1 MASRPTRS
9 IARSRTHRFLGGGF
23 VFLIGS
29 AGLQLL
35 ACNGADDV
43 ADGTPSRGGRGGAA
57 GSSADAGAGGGAGFA
72 EGGAGGGGPGQPA
85 GQSGTN
91 NGGASGAGG
100 EGVAGSAA
108 GGSSGSSGSAGSAGA
123 PGPTA
128 PPTGKG
134 VIGYWCGPPAAFHTE
149 ARYDE
154 IANAGFT
161 LTSNACDGSTYNP
174 TYNHQMLDWAKARG
188 LTSIVADQRVL
199 TAVSQARDGQT
210 AELTA
215 GLDAAVADYQDSPAL
230 AGYHVIDEPSAGLF
244 PALAQVVG
252 GLETRDPTRI
262 AYLNLLPTYAST
274 GQLGTATYDEY
285 VASYLSIVKPQVVSW
300 DYYPFLS
307 SGDLPD
313 FFRNLAIVRDHAVTA
328 KKPFWQF
335 VQSISFVGHRA
346 TSAAEKRWQ
355 ALHSLAYG
363 AQGIWYF
370 TYWTPPQTA
379 EAFGAG
385 IIDSAGN
392 PTAQYAEVTAINRT
406 FAALSKYTT
415 AATSVAVFHNGPLPN
430 GTGPRVPKQ
439 PVYLPT
445 FAPITV
451 GLFATG
457 GHRYALLVNGSYAAA
472 TTSDVIVA
480 TPANRLERFD
490 EAASA
495 FVPAGAS
502 DVAAGSQINVT
513 LAAGDGLL
521 LHYTADEKVP
531 STEPSGPLGA
541 EAMVGLVR
549 GDAGQLHVVD
559 GAFGAGTLRGAGWN
573 DCPTGYTLAGRD
585 FQSNGFWLCAR
596 DDLAADTFYV
606 GNVVGDAGSLFSVSG
621 GTATLVGP
629 AGWDTCPQGTVLG
642 RRFDSNG
649 FWLCH

>member
-1 MASRPTRS
+1 MPLPARPTPSRLRRS
-9 IARSRTHRFLGGGF
+9 SAYSLGAFAVLCLGF
-23 VFLIGS
+23 
-29 AGLQLL
+29 QLL
-35 ACNGADDV
+35 QTLGCHGEEETSEASPA
-43 ADGTPSRGGRGGAA
+43 RGGRGGA
-57 GSSADAGAGGGAGFA
+57 
-72 EGGAGGGGPGQPA
+72 
-85 GQSGTN
+85 SGI
-91 NGGASGAGG
+91 AS
-100 EGVAGSAA
+100 A
-108 GGSSGSSGSAGSAGA
+108 GGSSGADATGGSFSSAGSAGA
-123 PGPTA
+123 AAGGAEPSGGQAGQAGGGAGGAGAFAGAGGSTPTA
-128 PPTGKG
+128 PPTAKG

-149 ARYDE
+149 SRYDE

-215 GLDAAVADYQDSPAL
+215 GLDAAVADYQESPAL

-262 AYLNLLPTYAST
+262 SYLNLLPTYASA
-274 GQLGTATYDEY
+274 GQLGTASYDEY

-346 TSAAEKRWQ
+346 TTAAEKRWQ

-392 PTAQYAEVTAINRT
+392 PTAQYAEVTAINRS
-406 FAALSKYTT
+406 FAALAKFTT
-415 AATSVAVFHNGPLPN
+415 AATSTAVFHNGPLPN
-430 GTGPRVPKQ
+430 GTGPRVPGQ
-439 PVYLPT
+439 AVYLPS
-445 FAPITV
+445 FAPVTV
-451 GLFATG
+451 GSFQAP
-457 GHRYALLVNGSYAAA
+457 GHRYALLVNGSYGAVTA
-472 TTSDVIVA
+472 SDAIVA
-480 TPANRLERFD
+480 APASRLERLD
-490 EAASA
+490 ETLGA
-495 FVPAGAS
+495 FVSAGAV
-502 DVAAGSQINVT
+502 DVAGGSKLSLS
-513 LAAGDGLL
+513 LAPGDGLL
-521 LHYTADEKVP
+521 LHYTVDEADVAA
-531 STEPSGPLGA
+531 GPLGA

-559 GAFGAGTLRGAGWN
+559 SSFGAGTLRGAGWN
-573 DCPTGYTLAGRD
+573 DCPTGYTVAGRD
-585 FQSNGFWLCAR
+585 FQTNGFWLCAR
-596 DDLAADTFYV
+596 NDLLASTFYV
-606 GNVVGDAGSLFSVSG
+606 GNVVGDAGTLFSVSG
-621 GTATLVGP
+621 GVATLVGP
-629 AGWDTCPQGTVLG
+629 AGWDTCPAGTVLG